1 MTASL
6 ATLTQMV
13 SAISDLNSQLILLV
27 ASSNGGKTPL
37 LRELGAKLHCE
48 PLNVS
53 LLLGRRLAAMP
64 HHQRGFAVGELL
76 RECAEQEGTTGPLLL
91 DNLEILFEPSLQI
104 NPIDIIKRLAHARPV
119 VAVWPGTVGDDR
131 LLYAERSHPEH
142 RDYRRDGMVIYELC
156 SAMTNGSP
164 A

>member
-13 SAISDLNSQLILLV
+13 SAIGDLNRQLILLV
-27 ASSNGGKTPL
+27 APRGGGKTQL

-53 LLLGRRLAAMP
+53 LLLGRRLAATP
-64 HHQRGFAVGELL
+64 YDQRGFAVGALL
-76 RECAEQEGTTGPLLL
+76 REFADQERTTGPLLL

-119 VAVWPGTVGDDR
+119 VAVWPGTVWGDR
-131 LLYAERSHPEH
+131 LLYADRNHPEQ
-142 RDYRRDGMVIYELC
+142 RDFSRDGMVIYDMC
-156 SAMTNGSP
+156 NAWPP
-164 A
+164 AP